1 MNQRVYGVFQNGDC
15 TENFS
20 CELNDL
26 WSIRVDPDKWHVNGE
41 LGFDT
46 RWKMDLKAKRIISK
60 TNILSLIVFIDYLL
74 YLDLRSNPNGI
85 YKC

>member
-1 MNQRVYGVFQNGDC
+1 MEYFKMETAPKIFLVDWMICGVFEW
-15 TENFS
+15 T
-20 CELNDL
+20 LN
-26 WSIRVDPDKWHVNGE
+26 RWHVNGE

-60 TNILSLIVFIDYLL
+60 TNILSLIVYIDYLL

-85 YKC
+85 YKW